1 MNGADVLAVGRD
13 AIQTMLSVALP
24 VLLVGLTVGLI
35 IALFQT
41 LTSIQEM
48 TLTFI
53 PKVIAIFTALLTFLP
68 SMGQKLNDFMERIAE
83 RIAGG

>member
-1 MNGADVLAVGRD
+1 MEGADVLAVGRD
-13 AIQTMLSVALP
+13 AIQTMLAVALP
-24 VLLVGLTVGLI
+24 VLLVGLTVGLL

-53 PKVIAIFTALLTFLP
+53 PKIIAIFIALLTFLP
-68 SMGQKLNDFMERIAE
+68 MMGQKLNDFMERIAE
-83 RIAGG
+83 RIVGG